1 MQTDPIS
8 FLFTI
13 GVFLMSVVIHEVSHG
28 YAAYLL
34 GDQTAK
40 YQGRLTLNPL
50 RHIDLFGSIILPLI
64 LYFTTGFVFGWAKPV
79 PYNPFNL
86 RDQRWGELKVALA
99 GPGSN
104 IFIVLIGSLALRG
117 MMAGNLLNGASL
129 SILSLIISVNLAL
142 AVFNLIPVPPLDGS
156 KILYA
161 FLPYRL
167 HLAMQKYERFGF
179 ILVLMLAY
187 FGSGLLFAV
196 ISWLFTLFTGMS

>member
-1 MQTDPIS
+1 
-8 FLFTI
+8 
-13 GVFLMSVVIHEVSHG
+13 MSVVIHEVSHG